1 MQYIKTL
8 KKFVAG
14 SDKYFDVFHCT
25 VDEVSEFKDSSSR
38 RSVRIKV
45 GDKTFQGLWNKS
57 IFEFLVE
64 NEGSESFIVLWK
76 SNKGNYMV
84 SYAWE
89 LWEAY
94 SKGDEQYDSKI
105 SEVEP
110 HTTTENKEAFVYMW
124 INHESDMK
132 YIGMHKGHP
141 QDGYICSNDRL
152 LSEYNAA
159 PYQFRRTILAYGSQ
173 QDMHELET
181 LLLIQLRAANG
192 DMYYNLSNNLRK

>member
-14 SDKYFDVFHCT
+14 SDKYFDVFKCT
-25 VDEVSEFKDSSSR
+25 VDEVSEFKDSASR
-38 RSVRIKV
+38 KSVRIKV
-45 GDKTFQGLWNKS
+45 GDQTFQGLWNKS

-64 NEGSESFIVLWK
+64 NEGSESFIILWK

-124 INHESDMK
+124 INLESDMK
-132 YIGMHKGHP
+132 YIGMHKGNP
-141 QDGYICSNDRL
+141 QDGYICSNERL
-152 LSEYNAA
+152 LAEYNSA
-159 PYQFRRTILAYGSQ
+159 PYQFRRTILAYGTQ
-173 QDMHELET
+173 QQMHELET